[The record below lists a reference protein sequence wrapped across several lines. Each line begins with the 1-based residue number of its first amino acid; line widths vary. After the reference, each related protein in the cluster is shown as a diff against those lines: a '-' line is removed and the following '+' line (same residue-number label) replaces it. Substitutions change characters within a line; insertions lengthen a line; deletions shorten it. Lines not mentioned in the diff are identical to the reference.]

1 MMASRSIIRACI
13 NKAYT
18 SRMRFCLYM
27 CVRDKLY
34 NNAYKEWAHTKLL
47 YSTLR
52 YWDE

>member
-1 MMASRSIIRACI
+1 MMDRRQIIRACI

-27 CVRDKLY
+27 CVRDKRY
-34 NNAYKEWAHTKLL
+34 NNAYKKFAHTKLL

-52 YWDE
+52 CWDE